1 MLIAYS
7 FPNTVPFTTFTVT
20 IIHLVYHPNVCLS
33 IVFMLSWEDYN
44 PPPPPK
50 IGNNAYAKRL
60 AGRGV
65 NKVYYGNVKVAN
77 YCNST

>member
-20 IIHLVYHPNVCLS
+20 IIHLVYHPKFCLS

-60 AGRGV
+60 GGRGV

-77 YCNST
+77 

>member
-20 IIHLVYHPNVCLS
+20 IIHLVYHPKFCLS

-77 YCNST
+77 